1 MRVSIVLGLTFGD
14 EGKGV
19 TTQWL
24 CMQALKYDRKPVV
37 IRFNGGAQAA
47 HTINL
52 DDEEHICSTYGSGVL
67 LEVPTFLDKD
77 FYFDPIS
84 AWNEYQTLRDKEP
97 VLAVHP
103 DCRVVTPYDVIA
115 GVNNEKVLQDGSC
128 GKGIFQT
135 FKRYQSTEF
144 NSILSHKGQ
153 EDHVRMFLDQARNYY
168 QIEKNGELEDL
179 FVKSIMELPFSLAL
193 EPPMGNDTELVYE
206 GAQGLLLD
214 MDYGFYPHVTPSH
227 TGLDNIPPKHLQD
240 ADVYLVTRTYTT
252 RHGNGY
258 EPKHQLYWDLSGKE
272 ETNVD
277 NEFQG
282 PFKTG
287 MLEFGLIHRAI
298 DRHHLDVWQKK
309 HNLQYHL
316 MVTHGELA
324 LEHGYFDYLLKDGMW
339 GNVEVCDSRNIKNV
353 FINSLERSPIKVQS
367 IRINGSKYSEFNL

>member
-1 MRVSIVLGLTFGD
+1 MKVSIVLGLTFGD

-19 TTQWL
+19 TTQWR

-52 DDEEHICSTYGSGVL
+52 NDEEHICSTYGSGVL
-67 LEVPTFLDKD
+67 LGVPTFLTRD
-77 FYFDPIS
+77 FYFDPVC
-84 AWNEYQTLRDKEP
+84 AWNEYQTLTDKNSI
-97 VLAVHP
+97 LTAHP

-115 GVNNEKVLQDGSC
+115 GVNNEKVVKDGSC

-135 FKRYQSTEF
+135 FKRY
-144 NSILSHKGQ
+144 NSADFKSLLPHKDQ
-153 EDHVRMFLDQARNYY
+153 EDHLRTFLNQVRSYY
-168 QIEKNGELEDL
+168 QFEKDNELEDL
-179 FVKSIMELPFSLAL
+179 FVKSMMELPFSVAS
-193 EPPMGNDTELVYE
+193 EPPMEDDTELIYE

-227 TGLDNIPPKHLQD
+227 TGLDDIPAAHLYK

-258 EPKHQLYWDLSGKE
+258 EPKHKLLWDLSDKH
-272 ETNVD
+272 ETNVS
-277 NEFQG
+277 NGFQG

-287 MLEFGLIHRAI
+287 MLELGLIHRAI

-309 HNLQYHL
+309 YDLQYHL
-316 MVTHGELA
+316 MVTHGDLA
-324 LEHGYFDYLLKDGMW
+324 LEHGYFDYLFKDGMW
-339 GNVEVCDSRNIKNV
+339 GKVEVYDSHSIKNV
-353 FINSLERSPIKVQS
+353 FISEMQRSPIRIQS
-367 IRINGSKYSEFNL
+367 ILVNGSKFSEFNL